1 MLIQNYMDTRDKQM
15 DSICQQMACKY
26 DHYHSVNLP

>member
-1 MLIQNYMDTRDKQM
+1 M